1 MENNEFVKAYLNMAE
16 RREPQSNSRRIM
28 LNGER
33 KKQEAAYRA
42 ARVEVLRK
50 LYEDNPVEEEKILI
64 YEHPS
69 GDGRKN
75 IYQMDA
81 VEENPYSPFDDL
93 EALEE
98 KMPRIEDMFPDFF

>member
-50 LYEDNPVEEEKILI
+50 LYEDNPVEEEKVCI
-64 YEHPS
+64 YEDPS

-75 IYQMDA
+75 VYQLDA

-93 EALEE
+93 EALEN
-98 KMPRIEDMFPDFF
+98 KMPLKSDFF

>member
-1 MENNEFVKAYLNMAE
+1 MENNEFVRAYMNMAE
-16 RREPQSNSRRIM
+16 RREPQSKHKRIK

-75 IYQMDA
+75 IYQVDA

-93 EALEE
+93 EALEN
-98 KMPRIEDMFPDFF
+98 KMPLKSDFF